1 MKYVLIYMPE
11 PFNEE
16 SLRFFETEED
26 AWGYVKDNILCKLCI
41 KLLEKGYD
49 EIRMNGEVYR
59 MECKHPSQTSCGA
72 EWEVITAEDYYDCKG
87 DVRKLFEKCWGCPV
101 KKKGNEK

>member
-11 PFNEE
+11 PFNEK

-26 AWGYVKDNILCKLCI
+26 AWEYVKDNVLCDHCLD
-41 KLLEKGYD
+41 LLQKVCFEEDGGYKI
-49 EIRMNGEVYR
+49 EFN
-59 MECKHPSQTSCGA
+59 HPSQTHCGA

-87 DVRKLFEKCWGCPV
+87 DVRKLFEKCWGVPL
-101 KKKGNEK
+101 KRET